1 MSMSITFY
9 NIDVKS
15 NETKIEFSEI
25 IKSEESDEILE
36 YARNNILNQE
46 QINQIKNRLIELND
60 MRAYSRFIIEF
71 GTSDDINN
79 FENLTFSDRNYN
91 RISTI
96 MRLPDMKPFMKY
108 GIFSTNSAIC
118 RLMRL
123 IGFYGEIANK
133 NENNQEIIQMGQK
146 LFDNC
151 INEFANWDDKEFNFT
166 IDMLTKSLKA
176 MFVDKL
182 QISSKTNILYNLELD
197 YKKPS
202 TTLDEVYKNNPYIS
216 LIIGNTSVV
225 ERLKEA
231 RKKRFSFKPGEA
243 SHIECTGHSTY
254 KRLSR

>member
-1 MSMSITFY
+1 MSITFC
-9 NIDVKS
+9 NVVVKS

-25 IKSEESDEILE
+25 IKSKESDEILE
-36 YARNNILNQE
+36 YAKNNILNQE
-46 QINQIKNRLIELND
+46 QINQIKDRLIELKD

-96 MRLPDMKPFMKY
+96 MHLPDMKPFMKY

-151 INEFANWDDKEFNFT
+151 INEFANWDDKEFNFS
-166 IDMLTKSLKA
+166 IDMLTNSLNTI
-176 MFVDKL
+176 FVDKL

-197 YKKPS
+197 YKNLS
-202 TTLDEVYKNNPYIS
+202 ITLDEVYKTNPYVS
-216 LIIGNTSVV
+216 LIIGNTSIV

-231 RKKRFSFKPGEA
+231 RKKRFAFKPGEA
-243 SHIECTGHSTY
+243 SCIKYTNSSTY
-254 KRLSR
+254 KGISR